1 MNLLITCTH
10 LIRHLDKYVSLLE
23 KEGITFKA
31 HRPDNQQ
38 FNSVEMANLLPGFN
52 FIIAGDDEITEE
64 VINKSKSSGL
74 KAIVKWGIGVDNIDK
89 LAAKNNKIPIFN
101 TPNVFGGEVAEQ
113 ALSLILNLSRGTH
126 IIDSEVRKGNWY
138 KIEGNSIQGKNL
150 GIIGFG
156 SIGQAIALRAKAF
169 GMEINFYDPF
179 IDKENFINQG
189 FTKVQFQQL
198 CQKSD
203 FIVIACSLNKENR
216 HIINKESLS
225 IMERKPYIINV
236 SRGSLIKEVDLVQ
249 AIKNKK
255 IKGAGLDVFETEP
268 LPISSELLTL
278 KNCIFGSHNSSNTTE
293 SVMRVNDM
301 TIEMIIKLASK
312 NHINQYFMERRVV

>member
-1 MNLLITCTH
+1 MNLLITCVH
-10 LIRHLDKYVSLLE
+10 LIRHLDKYISLLE
-23 KEGITFKA
+23 KEGITVKA
-31 HRPDNQQ
+31 HTPHNQQ
-38 FNSVEMANLLPGFN
+38 FNSFEMANLLPGFN
-52 FIIAGDDEITEE
+52 FIIAGDDEITEK

-89 LAAKNNKIPIFN
+89 LAAKKNKIPIFN

-138 KIEGNSIQGKNL
+138 KIEGNSIQGQSL

-156 SIGQAIALRAKAF
+156 SIGHAIALRAKAF

-179 IDKENFINQG
+179 IDKENFINEE
-189 FTKVQFQQL
+189 FTKVEFQQL

-203 FIVIACSLNKENR
+203 FIVIACSLNKENK
-216 HIINKESLS
+216 HLINKESLS

-236 SRGSLIKEVDLVQ
+236 SRGSLIKEVDLIQ
-249 AIKNKK
+249 AIKDKK

-278 KNCIFGSHNSSNTTE
+278 KNCILGSHNSSNTTE

-312 NHINQYFMERRVV
+312 NHINQYFKDRRVV

>member
-23 KEGITFKA
+23 KEGITVKA
-31 HRPDNQQ
+31 HRPHNQQ
-38 FNSVEMANLLPGFN
+38 FNSIEMANLLPGFT

-89 LAAKNNKIPIFN
+89 LAAKKNKIPIFN

-126 IIDSEVRKGNWY
+126 IIDSEVRQGNWY
-138 KIEGNSIQGKNL
+138 KIEGNSIQGKSL

-179 IDKENFINQG
+179 IDKENFINEE
-189 FTKVQFQQL
+189 FTKVEFQQL

-203 FIVIACSLNKENR
+203 FIVIACSLNKENK
-216 HIINKESLS
+216 HLINKESLS

-236 SRGSLIKEVDLVQ
+236 SRGSLIKEVDLIQ
-249 AIKNKK
+249 AIKDKK

-278 KNCIFGSHNSSNTTE
+278 KNCILGSHNSSNTTE

-312 NHINQYFMERRVV
+312 NHINQYFKDRRVV